1 MDPAT
6 LVPGVDAIPVN
17 WLWFQVLLVLS
28 TFMHL
33 VAVDIMIGSGVI
45 AFAAPILKGESM
57 VPMSR
62 EIAGTLP
69 YSIAFTINFG
79 VAPLL
84 FLQVLYGQFFYT
96 SSVLM
101 AVFWLSIV
109 FLLIVSYYSVYL
121 FNMRYSRVGH
131 NSLLLGLSVLLLLLV
146 AFVLSNNISL
156 MQTPESWLRYFDNRG
171 GTMLSTGDIVL
182 LPRFVHFMTS
192 SIAVGGLMIA
202 VYYEFRRRRG
212 AKDVDRWISYGT
224 KWFTVGSI
232 INFGVGFWFFSR
244 LYGNVIDPAEPS
256 GKLFLLFIIGAMAAI
271 MIALISAQVKKIYR
285 SLSWTLATILLM
297 VMARETLRNTYL
309 RDYINLSELPVT
321 GQYSPLVIFL
331 VFFVAAVWLLWWMLK
346 RVFVETEVKS

>member
-1 MDPAT
+1 MDPAA

-17 WLWFQVLLVLS
+17 WIWFQILLILT

-33 VAVDIMIGSGVI
+33 VAVDIMLGSGVI
-45 AFAAPILKGESM
+45 AFVTPLIKGESM
-57 VPMSR
+57 LPMSR

-69 YSIAFTINFG
+69 YSIAFAINFG

-84 FLQVLYGQFFYT
+84 FLQVLYGHFFYT

-121 FNMRYSRVGH
+121 FNLRYDRAGH
-131 NSLLLGLSVLLLLLV
+131 NSLLLGLSVFLLMLV
-146 AFVLSNNISL
+146 AFVVSNNISL

-171 GTMLSTGDIVL
+171 GTMLSSEDIVL
-182 LPRFVHFMTS
+182 LPRYIHFMTS

-202 VYYEFRRRRG
+202 AYYEFKRRRG
-212 AKDVDRWISYGT
+212 AEDVEYWISYGSN
-224 KWFTVGSI
+224 WFTLGTI

-256 GKLFLLFIIGAMAAI
+256 GKLFVLFVIGAVVTI
-271 MIALISAQVKKIYR
+271 MIALISAQVKKIYKAV
-285 SLSWTLATILLM
+285 SYTLATILLM
-297 VMARETLRNTYL
+297 VMVREIARNTYL
-309 RDYINLSELPVT
+309 RDYVNLSELPVT
-321 GQYSPLVIFL
+321 GQYSPLFVFL
-331 VFFVAAVWLLWWMLK
+331 VVFAGVGCLIWWMLK
-346 RVFVETEVKS
+346 RVYEEMEVKS